1 LPATRRQ
8 QSQLRTEEP
17 RKRTQTRKR
26 TDASPGGACL
36 GYGIK
41 NCVDLKEC
49 RLPSLENFQSCPPP
63 LNATRGRPATAC
75 ALKLAI
81 DLRLFRAKHRK
92 CFFPFDIP
100 SAV

>member
-1 LPATRRQ
+1 MVSKT
-8 QSQLRTEEP
+8 
-17 RKRTQTRKR
+17 
-26 TDASPGGACL
+26 ASISRNA
-36 GYGIK
+36 
-41 NCVDLKEC
+41 D
-49 RLPSLENFQSCPPP
+49 FQVWKIFKAAPPP